1 MAYRY
6 IQNSKAGPSGLDM
19 TDIPG
24 IKSGLGYPGD
34 PKRDDSRSRSP
45 PKFNSGKNA
54 EMLSSDVIQINEDK
68 VRKQISYYNKLG
80 VSGPFIGFD
89 KSSPG
94 PKSPHIPM
102 GTSAYKMQFSPGKQ
116 RLEMP
121 MKLSDSSS
129 VIIPTM
135 SGSMRHMSNGDAL
148 GSRRNI
154 LSSSIDLGSS
164 RKSKVKYAHNVS
176 FDNKNDDFRFKKNLT
191 SNADRILTKPGSYA
205 GTPRQEQ
212 SSKFDE
218 VRKHAQQLIGSN
230 TQNYNNHSRGDGSY
244 QAKTIPYGQEN
255 YNSHNVKDTISKP
268 ILREAAGTFNS
279 SHLKRTMGIAPTDNV
294 NFAPGASFAQIP
306 AAYSPKK
313 QFSESLKMKQIND
326 PSYHRQQNMNNYG
339 FDVVTGV
346 RKNIPG
352 SML

>member
-6 IQNSKAGPSGLDM
+6 NQHGESGPSGLDM

-45 PKFNSGKNA
+45 PQYKSGKNA

-68 VRKQISYYNKLG
+68 VRKQISYYNKMG
-80 VSGPFIGFD
+80 VSGPYLGFD
-89 KSSPG
+89 KTAPS

-116 RLEMP
+116 RMELP

-129 VIIPTM
+129 VIIPTV

-148 GSRRNI
+148 SSRRNI

-164 RKSKVKYAHNVS
+164 KKNRVKYGHNVS
-176 FDNKNDDFRFKKNLT
+176 FDSKNDDFRFKKNLT
-191 SNADRILTKPGSYA
+191 SNADRILTKPVSYA

-230 TQNYNNHSRGDGSY
+230 NQSYNNHSRGDGGN
-244 QAKTIPYGQEN
+244 QTKTIAYGEEN
-255 YNSHNVKDTISKP
+255 YNSHNVRDTISKP
-268 ILREAAGTFNS
+268 TVREAAGTFNS
-279 SHLKRTMGIAPTDNV
+279 SHLKRSMGLSPTDSV
-294 NFAPGASFAQIP
+294 NFAPNASISQSP
-306 AAYSPKK
+306 AAYSPNK
-313 QFSESLKMKQIND
+313 QFGGSLKMKQIND